1 MPRFA
6 LAAYIGPS
14 VAMLALVLISPVVY
28 ALWFSLHDIEYG
40 APTGFVGLAN
50 FALLL
55 NDDALPPMLARSAVF
70 AGASVVLG
78 VVVALAL
85 ACWIDRLRGR
95 LAFLA
100 QLVAILPWIISAV
113 VATLLFRWVFVH
125 DLGLGFAAL
134 RGLGAQPS
142 QPLNSPTGAM
152 VLLIVVSAWKRVG
165 YAVIVL
171 LAGLKGIPA
180 DLTEAARIDGAG
192 TWQIFTRITLP
203 LLRGPLI
210 LVTIVL
216 TLSNLNT
223 VETPLVLTGGGPA
236 GATRVLPVE
245 IYERAFVHFDIGGA
259 TTLALAAFALN
270 LVLVLGYVRLA
281 RLHV

>member
-1 MPRFA
+1 MARISA
-6 LAAYIGPS
+6 AAYLVPS
-14 VAMLALVLISPVVY
+14 LALLGFVLLSPVAY
-28 ALWFSLHDIEYG
+28 AVWFSLHGIEYG
-40 APTGFVGLAN
+40 AAMGFVGLAN
-50 FALLL
+50 FGALL
-55 NDDALPPMLARSAVF
+55 DDPGLRPMLGRTFVF
-70 AGASVVLG
+70 TAGSVALA

-95 LAFLA
+95 LAVA
-100 QLVAILPWIISAV
+100 VQLLAILPWIISAV

-134 RGLGAQPS
+134 RAVGAQPA
-142 QPLNSPTGAM
+142 QPLNDPAGAM
-152 VLLIVVSAWKRVG
+152 LLLIVVSAWKRVG

-171 LAGLKGIPA
+171 LAGLKSIPA
-180 DLTEAARIDGAG
+180 ELGEAARIDGAG
-192 TWQIFTRITLP
+192 PWQLFRRITLP

-236 GATRVLPVE
+236 GATRVLPIE
-245 IYERAFVHFDIGGA
+245 IYERAFVNFDLAGA

-270 LVLVLGYVRLA
+270 LVMVLAYVRLV

>member
-1 MPRFA
+1 MPRLA
-6 LAAYIGPS
+6 LAGYIGPS
-14 VAMLALVLISPVVY
+14 VLMLGGMLISPVVY
-28 ALWFSLHDIEYG
+28 ALWFSLQTIEYG
-40 APTGFVGLAN
+40 APMGFGGLAGYA
-50 FALLL
+50 ALLE
-55 NDDALPPMLARSAVF
+55 DASLPPMLGRSAVF
-70 AGASVVLG
+70 TVASVALA

-85 ACWIDRLRGR
+85 AVWIDRLRGR
-95 LAFLA
+95 LAFVA
-100 QLVAILPWIISAV
+100 QLLAILPWIISAV

-134 RGLGAQPS
+134 RGLGVQPS

-152 VLLIVVSAWKRVG
+152 VLLVIVAAWKRVG
-165 YAVIVL
+165 YAVVVL
-171 LAGLKGIPA
+171 LAGLKAIGPELA
-180 DLTEAARIDGAG
+180 EAARIDGAG
-192 TWQIFTRITLP
+192 PWQMFLRITLP

-216 TLSNLNT
+216 TLSCLNT

-236 GATRVLPVE
+236 GATRILPVE
-245 IYERAFVHFDIGGA
+245 IYERAFVNFDIGGA

-270 LVLVLGYVRLA
+270 LLLVLSYVRLA